1 MSYRF
6 SERGVEAGFE
16 KGRLFYMNYLEVFIK
31 NSSSIIM
38 SITKNDMV
46 YVCRMLG
53 YGVELPEKSK
63 KEHPLYKG

>member
-1 MSYRF
+1 
-6 SERGVEAGFE
+6 
-16 KGRLFYMNYLEVFIK
+16 MNYLEVFIK